1 MATKPNKKGTKN
13 MDIKKIKTELE
24 QELLQL
30 DTVKGVFW
38 EYLEFFTVE
47 TIWGDYHLGNENGP
61 IGWNDPE
68 GQQEGE
74 TNATTPK
81 AIAQAFEEW
90 LTNARA

>member
-1 MATKPNKKGTKN
+1 
-13 MDIKKIKTELE
+13 MDIKKIKKELQE
-24 QELLQL
+24 ELLKL

-38 EYLEFFTVE
+38 EYLDFFTVE
-47 TIWGDYHLGNENGP
+47 TTWGDYHLGNQNGP

-68 GQQEGE
+68 GQQQGE
-74 TNATTPK
+74 TNATSPK

>member
-1 MATKPNKKGTKN
+1 MATRPNKKGTKN
-13 MDIKKIKTELE
+13 MDIKKIKKELQE
-24 QELLQL
+24 ELLKL

-38 EYLEFFTVE
+38 EYLDFFTVE
-47 TIWGDYHLGNENGP
+47 TTWGDYHLGNQNGP

-68 GQQEGE
+68 GQQQGE
-74 TNATTPK
+74 TNATSPK